1 LVDILNRAYGK
12 TGQEGLTKNA
22 FGGMK
27 KLRHF
32 QELQAAIVL
41 VRMFKLFPR
50 EFFDNVDIS
59 WVVTDTELGKKWVAT
74 DADKDRQASWDEYF
88 NHKSKR
94 YHVDKIVDVT
104 TEEINHFNKFFK
116 TFGFR
121 NSTIKWYQGYL
132 AQTLGD
138 TRYHVDIVVDT
149 MNSWKRIPIGR
160 ARKAVVAHVKQQ
172 KMNPEEIHN
181 FVVTEARKHA
191 QAERKTPNNKLINSF
206 NGKEVLPGVIF
217 VAPKTTRDLV
227 EWGTAQ
233 NNCIGTAYTD
243 SVVNKECYIIG
254 FKDKVTNEWIG
265 HARLNKEYH
274 VQELRGKHNAEL
286 EWTMDKDIRK
296 WMHNTLTTKK
306 ETK

>member
-1 LVDILNRAYGK
+1 MV
-12 TGQEGLTKNA
+12 
-22 FGGMK
+22 
-27 KLRHF
+27 
-32 QELQAAIVL
+32 
-41 VRMFKLFPR
+41 
-50 EFFDNVDIS
+50 
-59 WVVTDTELGKKWVAT
+59 
-74 DADKDRQASWDEYF
+74 
-88 NHKSKR
+88 
-94 YHVDKIVDVT
+94 
-104 TEEINHFNKFFK
+104 
-116 TFGFR
+116 
-121 NSTIKWYQGYL
+121 
-132 AQTLGD
+132 
-138 TRYHVDIVVDT
+138 
-149 MNSWKRIPIGR
+149 SWKKIPVGR

-181 FVVTEARKHA
+181 FVVAEARKHA

-265 HARLNKEYH
+265 HARLNKEYY

-296 WMHNTLTTKK
+296 WMHENLTTNTKK
-306 ETK
+306 GK